1 MTDRSHEIL
10 VNAAIQC
17 QQTAKT
23 ICDEMAALNLLRASP
38 VPKMEIR
45 NHLLGEVDRLLAV
58 RDALLGVLEQEQGHG
73 LKSTQT
79 GGVS

>member
-1 MTDRSHEIL
+1 MTDRSHELL

-17 QQTAKT
+17 QQTA
-23 ICDEMAALNLLRASP
+23 ERLREWAENDNRMS
-38 VPKMEIR
+38 ERYR
-45 NHLLGEVDRLLAV
+45 NEADRLTTV